1 MPRLK
6 VLRTA
11 SFRLAVI
18 YALLFSLSA
27 TVLIVFVYYTTTR
40 YMQRQFDGFIQS
52 QETALLLL
60 DHGQGA
66 QGLSHTVDTLTRP
79 AVDLYAY
86 YLVMDAEKNR
96 LSGNLPKSAA
106 VAGWAMQDLGS
117 QSLADPLLVRTHGTR
132 LAEGGLLVVG
142 RSEKRL
148 LTVQRLI
155 RSSLHIDLLMT
166 LLLAVLGGIA
176 LSALALRRIGRFEE
190 DLRRIMHGELS
201 TRLAVVGHDE
211 IAQLTSRVNQLLD
224 WLQRSAASLQQVM
237 NDIAHDLRRPLSYLR
252 QDLDEALQTTPPNGC
267 YEQVLANA
275 IARVDGVLSL
285 SSALLRLAHI
295 EAGARRAGFRDIDL
309 GDLAREMNGIYQPVA
324 EAEGRTLIQLSCCE
338 ARIRG
343 DRELLTQLVAN
354 LIENAICHTAPGTSI
369 FLGTAPN
376 PPSLLV
382 IDTGGGIPADER
394 SKVLRRF
401 YKLDRNRSTPGNGL
415 GLSVVSAIATLHG
428 ANVTLSD
435 TDRPFGNTGL
445 HISVVFPYRGQSL
458 GDTIGSYAPVTVI

>member
-11 SFRLAVI
+11 SFRLALI

-27 TVLIVFVYYTTTR
+27 TILIVFVYYTTTR

-60 DHGQGA
+60 DQGQGA
-66 QGLSHTVDTLTRP
+66 QALARTVDTLTRP
-79 AVDLYAY
+79 AVDPYAY
-86 YLVMDAEKNR
+86 YLVIDPGKNK
-96 LSGNLPKSAA
+96 LGGNLPQSAA
-106 VAGWAMQDLGS
+106 VAGWAMQDLSS
-117 QSLADPLLVRTHGTR
+117 QGPAGPLLVRTHGTS

-176 LSALALRRIGRFEE
+176 LSVLALRRIGLFEE

-211 IAQLTSRVNQLLD
+211 IAQLTSRINQLLD
-224 WLQRSAASLQQVM
+224 WLQRSAASLQQVT
-237 NDIAHDLRRPLSYLR
+237 NDIAHDLRRPLSHLR
-252 QDLDEALQTTPPNGC
+252 QDLDEALQTTPKGRH
-267 YEQVLANA
+267 EQVLANA

-285 SSALLRLAHI
+285 SSALLRLAQI

-309 GDLAREMNGIYQPVA
+309 GDLAREMCGIYQPVA
-324 EAEGRTLIQLSCCE
+324 EADGRTLVQLPCCE

-354 LIENAICHTAPGTSI
+354 LIENAICHTAPGTGI
-369 FLGTAPN
+369 FLGTISN

-382 IDTGGGIPADER
+382 IDTGGGIPAGER

-415 GLSVVSAIATLHG
+415 GLSVVSAITALHG
-428 ANVTLSD
+428 AKITLSD
-435 TDRPFGNTGL
+435 TEQPFGDTGL
-445 HISVVFPYRGQSL
+445 HIAVTFPCRGQFL
-458 GDTIGSYAPVTVI
+458 GDRTKAA

>member
-1 MPRLK
+1 MPRLE

-11 SFRLAVI
+11 SFRLALI

-66 QGLSHTVDTLTRP
+66 QALGRTVDMLTRP
-79 AVDLYAY
+79 AVDPYAY
-86 YLVMDAEKNR
+86 YLVVDPDKNR
-96 LSGNLPKSAA
+96 VGGNLPESAA
-106 VAGWAMQDLGS
+106 VAGWAMQDLSS
-117 QSLADPLLVRTHGTR
+117 QGLAGPLLVRTHGTR
-132 LAEGGLLVVG
+132 LSEGGVLVVG

-155 RSSLHIDLLMT
+155 RSSLHVDLLMT
-166 LLLAVLGGIA
+166 FLLAVLGGIA
-176 LSALALRRIGRFEE
+176 LSVLALRRIGRFEE
-190 DLRRIMHGELS
+190 DLRRIVHGELS

-211 IAQLTSRVNQLLD
+211 TARLTSRINQLLD
-224 WLQRSAASLQQVM
+224 WLQKSAASLQQVT
-237 NDIAHDLRRPLSYLR
+237 NDIAHDLRRPLSKLR
-252 QDLDEALQTTPPNGC
+252 QDLDEALQTPPPNGC

-285 SSALLRLAHI
+285 SSALLRLAQI

-309 GDLAREMNGIYQPVA
+309 DDLAREMCGIYQPVA
-324 EAEGRTLIQLSCCE
+324 EAEGRTLIQLPCCA

-343 DRELLTQLVAN
+343 DGELLTQMIAN
-354 LIENAICHTAPGTSI
+354 LLENAICHTAPGTSI
-369 FLGTAPN
+369 YLGTTST

-382 IDTGGGIPADER
+382 IDTGSGIPAGER

-401 YKLDRNRSTPGNGL
+401 YKLDCNRSTPGNGL
-415 GLSVVSAIATLHG
+415 GLSVVSAIAALHG
-428 ANVTLSD
+428 AKITLSD
-435 TDRPFGNTGL
+435 TDQPFGAKGL
-445 HISVVFPYRGQSL
+445 HVAITFP
-458 GDTIGSYAPVTVI
+458 

>member
-1 MPRLK
+1 MPRLN

-11 SFRLAVI
+11 SFRLALI

-60 DHGQGA
+60 DHGQDA
-66 QGLSHTVDTLTRP
+66 QALGRTVDTLTRP
-79 AVDLYAY
+79 AVDSYAY
-86 YLVMDAEKNR
+86 YLVVSSEKNK
-96 LSGNLPKSAA
+96 LGGNLPESAA
-106 VAGWAMQDLGS
+106 AAGWAMQDLSS
-117 QSLADPLLVRTHGTR
+117 QGLAGPLLVRTHGTP

-211 IAQLTSRVNQLLD
+211 IAQLTSRINQLLD
-224 WLQRSAASLQQVM
+224 WLQRSAASLQQVT
-237 NDIAHDLRRPLSYLR
+237 NDIAHDLRRPLSHLR
-252 QDLDEALQTTPPNGC
+252 QDLDEALQTPPNGC

-285 SSALLRLAHI
+285 SSALLRLAQI
-295 EAGARRAGFRDIDL
+295 EAGARRAGFSDIDL
-309 GDLAREMNGIYQPVA
+309 GDLAREMYGIYQPVA
-324 EAEGRTLIQLSCCE
+324 EIDGRTLVQLPCCG

-343 DRELLTQLVAN
+343 DRELLTQLIAN
-354 LIENAICHTAPGTSI
+354 LIENAICHTAPGTRI
-369 FLGTAPN
+369 FLGTTSN

-382 IDTGGGIPADER
+382 TDTGGGIPAGER

-415 GLSVVSAIATLHG
+415 GLSVVSAIAALHG
-428 ANVTLSD
+428 AKITLSD
-435 TDRPFGNTGL
+435 TDQPFGAMGL
-445 HISVVFPYRGQSL
+445 HVAVTFPYR
-458 GDTIGSYAPVTVI
+458 D

>member
-11 SFRLAVI
+11 SFRLALI

-66 QGLSHTVDTLTRP
+66 QALGRTVDTLTRP
-79 AVDLYAY
+79 AVDPYAY
-86 YLVMDAEKNR
+86 YLVMDPDKNR
-96 LSGNLPKSAA
+96 LSGNLPESAA
-106 VAGWAMQDLGS
+106 VAGWAMQDLSS
-117 QSLADPLLVRTHGTR
+117 QGLAGPPLVRTHGTR
-132 LAEGGLLVVG
+132 LSEGGVLVVG

-155 RSSLHIDLLMT
+155 RSSFHVDLLMT
-166 LLLAVLGGIA
+166 FLLAVLGGIA
-176 LSALALRRIGRFEE
+176 LSALALRRIGLFEE

-211 IAQLTSRVNQLLD
+211 IAQLTSRINQLLD
-224 WLQRSAASLQQVM
+224 WLQKSAASLQQVT
-237 NDIAHDLRRPLSYLR
+237 NDIAHDLRRPLSHLR
-252 QDLDEALQTTPPNGC
+252 QDLDEALQTPLPAGRC
-267 YEQVLANA
+267 ERLLANA

-285 SSALLRLAHI
+285 SSALLRLAQI
-295 EAGARRAGFRDIDL
+295 EAGARRAGFRDVDL
-309 GDLAREMNGIYQPVA
+309 DELAREMHSIYQPVA
-324 EAEGRTLIQLSCCE
+324 EAEGRTLIQLPCCE

-343 DRELLTQLVAN
+343 DRELLTQMIAN
-354 LIENAICHTAPGTSI
+354 LIENAMCHTAPGTRI
-369 FLGTAPN
+369 YLGTISN

-382 IDTGGGIPADER
+382 IDTGCGIPVGER

-415 GLSVVSAIATLHG
+415 GLSVVSAIAALHG
-428 ANVTLSD
+428 AKITLSD
-435 TDRPFGNTGL
+435 TDQPFGVMGL
-445 HISVVFPYRGQSL
+445 HVAITFP
-458 GDTIGSYAPVTVI
+458 